1 MHKVYVRSL
10 QLVDDLQQLF
20 AKADGVAL
28 LDEDDSVEAVADE
41 EDGQGRRGKVH
52 LFEYFLLD
60 ATVDVGSPVG
70 RGGEMNRC

>member
-41 EDGQGRRGKVH
+41 EDGQGRRGEVH

-60 ATVDVGSPVG
+60 AAVDVGSPVG
-70 RGGEMNRC
+70 SGGEMNRC